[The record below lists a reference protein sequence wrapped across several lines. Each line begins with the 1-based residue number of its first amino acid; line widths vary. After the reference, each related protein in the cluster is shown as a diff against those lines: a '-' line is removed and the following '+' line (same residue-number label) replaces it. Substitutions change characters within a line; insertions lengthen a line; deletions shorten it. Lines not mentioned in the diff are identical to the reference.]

1 MEIIPIVFSDH
12 NEIKFCCCSV
22 TQLCP
27 VLCNPMD
34 CSMPGFPV
42 LHHLPWSNSH
52 IHTDYWKNHSCD
64 WTDLCWQSNVSSFQ
78 YIVQVCHSFSSK
90 EQMCLVVQSCL
101 TLCDLMDCS
110 LPGSSIH
117 GDTPRKTTGVG
128 CHALLQGIFP
138 TQGLKPGVLHCRQIL
153 LPSELPGKPSKKQMS
168 FDFMAEVTICSDF
181 EGQENILCCYFH
193 CFPIYLP

>member
-12 NEIKFCCCSV
+12 TEIKFCCCSV
-22 TQLCP
+22 AQLCP
-27 VLCNPMD
+27 TLGNPMD

-64 WTDLCWQSNVSSFQ
+64 WMDLCWQSNVSSFQ

-90 EQMCLVVQSCL
+90 EQMCLVAQSCL

-110 LPGSSIH
+110 LPGSSVH
-117 GDTPRKTTGVG
+117 GDSLG
-128 CHALLQGIFP
+128 
-138 TQGLKPGVLHCRQIL
+138 
-153 LPSELPGKPSKKQMS
+153 
-168 FDFMAEVTICSDF
+168 
-181 EGQENILCCYFH
+181 
-193 CFPIYLP
+193 